1 MVIVVSKK
9 CSYSLSL
16 YKFFL
21 FAKNCEC
28 YFQAGCLWRQVI
40 VAALILSL
48 KTVSQSYQGV
58 WLSNRDA
65 KLSDKRFA
73 LLLIK
78 I

>member
-1 MVIVVSKK
+1 M
-9 CSYSLSL
+9 
-16 YKFFL
+16 
-21 FAKNCEC
+21 
-28 YFQAGCLWRQVI
+28 I

-73 LLLIK
+73 LLSNK
-78 I
+78 ISATHTVTLTIISLDKAAQLMLSSLMQD